1 MENTINVEV
10 VTPRNVIFS
19 GQAISITVPGAV
31 GAFQILF
38 NHAPIVSAL
47 NPGIIKISDDKGN
60 DILFAAASG
69 FVEVKKNVASIIV
82 EKALMKNEIKS
93 DEATAD
99 LIKFKEEYKK
109 ARDEK
114 SKLNAKLA
122 ADFAEACVKLSTNQN

>member
-19 GQAISITVPGAV
+19 GQATSITVPGAV

-93 DEATAD
+93 DDATAD
-99 LIKFKEEYKK
+99 LIKLKEEYKK